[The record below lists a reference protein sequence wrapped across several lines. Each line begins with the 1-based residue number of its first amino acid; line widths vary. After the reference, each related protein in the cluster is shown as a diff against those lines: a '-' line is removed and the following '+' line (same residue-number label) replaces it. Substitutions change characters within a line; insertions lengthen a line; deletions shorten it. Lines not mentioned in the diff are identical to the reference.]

1 MRLRCIGQNFT
12 SALRLYVLEHRKNTT
27 IFQISLTPLFV
38 FLIIL
43 TLFSINQPFLWV
55 ISVLCTPH
63 SYKFLCFPIFPHGCG
78 WLLNR

>member
-38 FLIIL
+38 FNYFNSFLHQSAVFMGY
-43 TLFSINQPFLWV
+43 FSSLYP
-55 ISVLCTPH
+55 T
-63 SYKFLCFPIFPHGCG
+63 
-78 WLLNR
+78 

>member
-38 FLIIL
+38 FFIIL
-43 TLFSINQPFLWV
+43 TTFSINQPLLWV

-63 SYKFLCFPIFPHGCG
+63 NYKFQCFPKYPHGCG
-78 WLLNR
+78 WLSNC